1 MARFTASWRH
11 VATWERLR
19 WDIGN
24 LRCRTRTA
32 GIVSTNAV
40 SQPLSESAQ
49 LPDCRHPL
57 GVAANP
63 EYGVTRRLADEAH
76 MSATGFPNAN
86 DQISF
91 NSEQALSGRR
101 RSPVNLDEVSL
112 GNDHEHHCFGRALLR
127 GTRPRLAIL

>member
-1 MARFTASWRH
+1 M
-11 VATWERLR
+11 
-19 WDIGN
+19 DD
-24 LRCRTRTA
+24 
-32 GIVSTNAV
+32 NAV

-63 EYGVTRRLADEAH
+63 EYGFTRRLADEAH

-91 NSEQALSGRR
+91 NSEQASSGRR
-101 RSPVNLDEVSL
+101 RSPVNLELVS
-112 GNDHEHHCFGRALLR
+112 AAR
-127 GTRPRLAIL
+127 GCRQGRLACRQRNRLRTAPQASYLQPEHGFQFQSGTMPAPGGAMATKRV